1 MITSQIAKT
10 ADLILS
16 PLLMFPPLFSLILLS
31 LLFSL
36 IILLF
41 QRKVFSKENVK
52 KLRRR
57 VDELREDMVKN
68 QNKNKDEI
76 GKLMDEMIK
85 VNLKLMKENL
95 KVMLLSIFLGI
106 FFFSWVSFHYSSYY
120 LNLPF
125 PILSKL
131 NLVYF
136 YLILCIVL
144 GVVMSKFMEVK

>member
-10 ADLILS
+10 ADLILN

-31 LLFSL
+31 FLSSL

-41 QRKVFSKENVK
+41 QRRIFSKENIK
-52 KLRRR
+52 NLRRR
-57 VDELREDMVKN
+57 VDELREYIVKN

-76 GKLMDEMIK
+76 GKLINEMIK
-85 VNLKLMKENL
+85 LNLKLMKENL
-95 KVMLLSIFLGI
+95 KVMLLSILLGI
-106 FFFSWVSFHYSSYY
+106 IFFSWVSFHYSNYY

-136 YLILCIVL
+136 YLILCIVF
-144 GVVMSKFMEVK
+144 GVVMSKFLEVR

>member
-10 ADLILS
+10 ADLILN

-31 LLFSL
+31 FLSSL

-41 QRKVFSKENVK
+41 QRRIFSKENIK
-52 KLRRR
+52 NLRRR
-57 VDELREDMVKN
+57 VDELREYIVKN

-76 GKLMDEMIK
+76 GKLINEMIK
-85 VNLKLMKENL
+85 LNLKLMKENL

-106 FFFSWVSFHYSSYY
+106 IFFSWVSFHYSNYY

-136 YLILCIVL
+136 YLILCIVF
-144 GVVMSKFMEVK
+144 GVVMSKFLEVR

>member
-10 ADLILS
+10 ADLILN

-31 LLFSL
+31 FLSSL

-41 QRKVFSKENVK
+41 QRRIFSKENVK
-52 KLRRR
+52 NLRRR
-57 VDELREDMVKN
+57 VDELREYIVKN

-76 GKLMDEMIK
+76 GKLINEMIK
-85 VNLKLMKENL
+85 LNLKLMKENL

-106 FFFSWVSFHYSSYY
+106 IFFSWVSFHYSNYY

-136 YLILCIVL
+136 YLILCIVF
-144 GVVMSKFMEVK
+144 GVVMSKFLEVR

>member
-10 ADLILS
+10 ADLILN

-31 LLFSL
+31 FLSSL

-41 QRKVFSKENVK
+41 QRRIFSKENVK
-52 KLRRR
+52 NLRRR
-57 VDELREDMVKN
+57 VDELREYIVKN

-76 GKLMDEMIK
+76 GKLINEMIK
-85 VNLKLMKENL
+85 LNLKLMKENL
-95 KVMLLSIFLGI
+95 KVMLLSILLGI
-106 FFFSWVSFHYSSYY
+106 IFFSWVSFHYSNYY

-136 YLILCIVL
+136 YLILCVVL
-144 GVVMSKFMEVK
+144 GVVMSKFLEVR

>member
-10 ADLILS
+10 ADLILN

-31 LLFSL
+31 FLSSL

-41 QRKVFSKENVK
+41 QRRIFSKENIK
-52 KLRRR
+52 NLRRR
-57 VDELREDMVKN
+57 VDELREYIVKN

-76 GKLMDEMIK
+76 GKLINEMIK
-85 VNLKLMKENL
+85 LNLKLMKENL
-95 KVMLLSIFLGI
+95 KVMLLSIFLGVI
-106 FFFSWVSFHYSSYY
+106 IFSWVSFHYSNYY

-125 PILSKL
+125 PFLNKL

-136 YLILCIVL
+136 YLILCVVF
-144 GVVMSKFMEVK
+144 GVVMSKFLEVR

>member
-10 ADLILS
+10 ADLILN

-68 QNKNKDEI
+68 QNKSKEEI

-106 FFFSWVSFHYSSYY
+106 VFFSWVSFHYSSYY

-125 PILSKL
+125 TILSKL

-136 YLILCIVL
+136 YLILCIVF

>member
-10 ADLILS
+10 ADLILN

-31 LLFSL
+31 FLFSL
-36 IILLF
+36 IISFF
-41 QRKVFSKENVK
+41 QRKIFSKENVK
-52 KLRRR
+52 NLRRR

-68 QNKNKDEI
+68 QNKNKYEL

-85 VNLKLMKENL
+85 LNLKLMKENL
-95 KVMLLSIFLGI
+95 KVILLSIFLGI
-106 FFFSWVSFHYSSYY
+106 VFFSWVSFHYSNYY

-125 PILSKL
+125 PLLSKL

-144 GVVMSKFMEVK
+144 GVVMGKFMEVK